1 MKLRNILLATVLAGA
16 AIAAPAPAASA
27 FGSSAPGE
35 ADYYSPEDAAAF
47 SKAIEKELA
56 ARGARVAMVFR
67 SGRTRDALPDGVRYT
82 HGSFWVYQPIE
93 TPEGRINGYVSH
105 NLFHGD
111 GDELTKRESY
121 LATDFPFQFVSAS
134 VVDDVAI
141 IIPTPEMQRRILTFM
156 ASPDYAAMNKG
167 TYSLIAN
174 PHDPQYQNCNEFM
187 LDVVAA
193 SAWET
198 NDYLQIKSNLRE
210 HYEPT
215 EIDAGPLAKIFGPLA
230 DERLRMNDH
239 RGDIETVTFQSMGNF
254 MVEYGLAD
262 EAYVFQRPP
271 EARLPGQG

>member
-1 MKLRNILLATVLAGA
+1 MKLHNILLATVLAGA
-16 AIAAPAPAASA
+16 AIAAPAPAANA
-27 FGSSAPGE
+27 FGSSAPGK

-56 ARGARVAMVFR
+56 AKGARVAMVFR

-82 HGSFWVYQPIE
+82 HGSFWVYQPID

-111 GDELTKRESY
+111 GGELSKRESY

-141 IIPTPEMQRRILTFM
+141 IIPTPEMQRRILSFM
-156 ASPDYAAMNKG
+156 ASPDYEAMNKG
-167 TYSLIAN
+167 QYSLIAN
-174 PHDPQYQNCNEFM
+174 PHDPLFQNCNEFM

-193 SAWET
+193 VAWET
-198 NDYLQIKSNLRE
+198 TDYLQIKSNLKE

-215 EIDAGPLAKIFGPLA
+215 EIDAGPLAKIFGPVA
-230 DERLRMNDH
+230 DERLRMNDQ
-239 RGDIETVTFQSMGNF
+239 RSGIETVTFSSMGEF

-262 EAYVFQRPP
+262 EAYVFQRPL